1 MEVNSL
7 GKILLVEDSR
17 LSAKITEDILKKYGF
32 ELDTVRSGEDA
43 LERIKRG
50 NKYILVLMDI
60 ELIGKLNG
68 IDTALLI
75 QKITDIP
82 IVFFTSHV
90 DREIMEKIKSVTSYG
105 YIKKGSDENVLIY
118 TIETALKLHAANKM
132 IRQSEELFRNMFET
146 NKLVMILV
154 NPKNGKIIEANK
166 SALEF
171 YGYEKS
177 KLLSMKLEDIS
188 AKNIGK
194 KSCEKNCLEVL
205 KEECNPCLCSQRI
218 SDGSIRFVEVYSS
231 LISYQN
237 KECLYLI
244 IFDVTDRLKAEN
256 ELKLYKDLFEFSPY
270 EKFIFYPDTFKFFS
284 ANKKFLENCGY
295 SWDELKEKTPL
306 DIHKEMTEESF
317 RSLLEPLNTGEK
329 EVIIIP
335 TNNYRKDG
343 SQYPVEVHIMAE
355 EFAGKKIFSAVAFDE
370 TKCLNLERELH
381 ETEEILH
388 TILQHAGDAIVIT
401 DEGGSIIYWN
411 PSAERMFG
419 YKSQEAIGMELQKLL
434 ALNDSFLSKLKDLIN
449 KSGQSSQISKFE
461 FETKRRDG
469 SSIEVELSLSTVII
483 NGKWHAIAIFRD
495 ITERKKNERL
505 LFLQAITDPLTGIY
519 NRRYIIQ
526 MIENEV
532 LRFKRTGKPF
542 SLIIFDLDHFK
553 KINDTFGHAAGDMT
567 LKKVADVIKKRIRK
581 TDILGRWGGEEFIIL
596 LPETPIENAT
606 SLANELK
613 DKLEGVSFP
622 KIGRITASFGVTS
635 SRPEDDVDSII
646 SRADELLYKG
656 KASGRNCVISDT

>member
-1 MEVNSL
+1 MENSL

-68 IDTALLI
+68 IDAALLI

-90 DREIMEKIKSVTSYG
+90 NREIMEKIKSVTSYG
-105 YIKKGSDENVLIY
+105 YIKKGSDENVLVY
-118 TIETALKLHAANKM
+118 TVETALKLHAANKM

-218 SDGSIRFVEVYSS
+218 SDGSVRFVEVYSS

-244 IFDVTDRLKAEN
+244 IFDVTDKLKAEN

-343 SQYPVEVHIMAE
+343 SHYPVEVHIMAE
-355 EFAGKKIFSAVAFDE
+355 EFAGKKIFSSVAFDE

-401 DEGGSIIYWN
+401 NESGSIIYWN
-411 PSAERMFG
+411 PSAEQMFG
-419 YKSQEAIGMELQKLL
+419 YKSQEAIGTELQKLL
-434 ALNDSFLSKLKDLIN
+434 ALNDSFLSKLKGLIN

-567 LKKVADVIKKRIRK
+567 LKKIADVIKKRIRK

-596 LPETPIENAT
+596 LPETSIENAT

-613 DKLEGVSFP
+613 DKLEGVIFP

-635 SRPEDDVDSII
+635 SRSEDDVDSII

-656 KASGRNCVISDT
+656 KAAGRNCVISDT